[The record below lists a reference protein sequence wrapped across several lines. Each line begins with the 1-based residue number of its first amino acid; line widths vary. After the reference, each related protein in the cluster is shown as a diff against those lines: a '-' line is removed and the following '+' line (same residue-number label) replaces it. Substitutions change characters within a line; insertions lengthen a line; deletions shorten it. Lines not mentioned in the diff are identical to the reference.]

1 MVRSSLGVRSCPLSH
16 LTSQRRW
23 KNAQHSR
30 RKRTC
35 CRCLWLLCS
44 PAGLSCFIHLPR
56 NLEEIIKDV
65 VPRGRPELP
74 GNPGNPSHGMNDANL
89 WLWLSLKTPIFR
101 LPSAC
106 PESWARPKHHSTLKP
121 AGKSLT
127 GERNFFSATIE
138 ENPQIIP
145 ENHDSKRAILSFSTQ
160 IRDGEASGLELQAG
174 SWISSRFFS
183 LPWLS
188 SLIFPNFLGWQQR
201 F

>member
-1 MVRSSLGVRSCPLSH
+1 MLQVPLASL
-16 LTSQRRW
+16 LTCW
-23 KNAQHSR
+23 
-30 RKRTC
+30 
-35 CRCLWLLCS
+35 
-44 PAGLSCFIHLPR
+44 
-56 NLEEIIKDV
+56 
-65 VPRGRPELP
+65 PELFHALAKKLGRNNKGCSATRQTRATWKSWERASP
-74 GNPGNPSHGMNDANL
+74 FHSVNDANL

-106 PESWARPKHHSTLKP
+106 PESWAGPKHHSTLKP

-145 ENHDSKRAILSFSTQ
+145 ESYDSKRAILSFSTQ

-188 SLIFPNFLGWQQR
+188 SLIFPNFLGWQQH